1 MSLLVTHKI
10 CTNLK
15 SSTIYT
21 KRVSSNSKKTSTITF
36 RLDENTVKRLRNESG
51 HRQVSTNTLVNQA
64 LRQFL
69 DWGMYEST
77 VGFVMINKQVF
88 IHVFGQLSQAEIV
101 SIATRVGK
109 DEVKNM
115 ALFMKGSID
124 IRSFLSW
131 FELRMINSSVQV
143 SHIHEDD
150 NFHRYVMKHELGKN
164 WSVYHKTILELIFE
178 EVFNKKIDIKIDK
191 TMIAFEFSE

>member
-1 MSLLVTHKI
+1 MS
-10 CTNLK
+10 
-15 SSTIYT
+15 S
-21 KRVSSNSKKTSTITF
+21 SKKTSTITF
-36 RLDENTVKRLRNESG
+36 RLDENTIKRLRNESE

-64 LRQFL
+64 LKQFL

-88 IHVFGQLSQAEIV
+88 VHVFSKLDQKEIAD
-101 SIATRVGK
+101 IATRVGK

-115 ALFMKGSID
+115 ALFMNGRID
-124 IRSFLSW
+124 IQSFFAW

-150 NFHRYVMKHELGKN
+150 GFHRYVMKHELGKN

-178 EVFNKKIDIKIDK
+178 EVFNKKIDVKIDK
-191 TMIAFEFSE
+191 TMISFEFFE

>member
-1 MSLLVTHKI
+1 MMMHKI

-15 SSTIYT
+15 SSTIHT
-21 KRVSSNSKKTSTITF
+21 KDVSSSSKKTSTITF
-36 RLDENTVKRLRNESG
+36 RLDENTVKRLHNESAN
-51 HRQVSTNTLVNQA
+51 RQVSPNTLVNQA

-88 IHVFGQLSQAEIV
+88 IHVFGRLSQEEIV
-101 SIATRVGK
+101 SVATRVGK

-124 IRSFLSW
+124 IQSFLAW

-143 SHIHEDD
+143 SQS
-150 NFHRYVMKHELGKN
+150 MKM
-164 WSVYHKTILELIFE
+164 IIFI
-178 EVFNKKIDIKIDK
+178 N
-191 TMIAFEFSE
+191 M

>member
-1 MSLLVTHKI
+1 MKSI
-10 CTNLK
+10 QILK
-15 SSTIYT
+15 AQRYILE
-21 KRVSSNSKKTSTITF
+21 RVISNTKKTSTITF
-36 RLDENTVKRLRNESG
+36 RLDENTIKRLRNESG
-51 HRQVSTNTLVNQA
+51 NRQVSTNTLVNQA
-64 LRQFL
+64 LKQFL

-88 IHVFGQLSQAEIV
+88 IHVFGKLSQKEIIRV
-101 SIATRVGK
+101 ATRVGK

-115 ALFMKGSID
+115 ALFMRGKMD
-124 IRSFLSW
+124 IQSFLSW

-143 SHIHEDD
+143 SHIHEDE

-178 EVFNKKIDIKIDK
+178 EVFNRKIDVQIDK
-191 TMIAFEFSE
+191 TMISFEFSE

>member
-1 MSLLVTHKI
+1 MVCEI
-10 CTNLK
+10 NTNLK
-15 SSTIYT
+15 SSRYILE
-21 KRVSSNSKKTSTITF
+21 RVSSNTKKTSTITF
-36 RLDENTVKRLRNESG
+36 RLDENTIKRLRNESG
-51 HRQVSTNTLVNQA
+51 NRQVSTNTLVNQA
-64 LRQFL
+64 LKQFL

-88 IHVFGQLSQAEIV
+88 IHVFGKLNQKEIIRV
-101 SIATRVGK
+101 ATGVGK

-115 ALFMKGSID
+115 ALFMRGKMD
-124 IRSFLSW
+124 IQSFLSW

-143 SHIHEDD
+143 SHIHEDE

-178 EVFNKKIDIKIDK
+178 EVFNRKIDVQIDK
-191 TMIAFEFSE
+191 TMISFEFSE